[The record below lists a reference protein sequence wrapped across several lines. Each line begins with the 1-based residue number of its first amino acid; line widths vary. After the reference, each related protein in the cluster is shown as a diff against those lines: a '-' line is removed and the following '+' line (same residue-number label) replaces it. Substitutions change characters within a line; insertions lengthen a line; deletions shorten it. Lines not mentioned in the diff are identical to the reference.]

1 MMKELPS
8 PNSRDTIARRVV
20 AEAKLT
26 RNG

>member
-8 PNSRDTIARRVV
+8 PNSPDTIARRVV